1 MMADPENPDT
11 TTRSDEAPA
20 EKSGSGGDGSGSI
33 GLTMGYIISIPG
45 ILKIVEFFTLLLAF
59 AIAADMKYGGTSDEM
74 NFFLF
79 VTVTSWLLVIAV
91 FVLFAFNIISI
102 INLSIDWNI
111 PVFVFAVVA
120 AFLLLLSSA
129 LLAAVIPDRSLISYL
144 KPLVDKLRAA
154 VAFGF
159 ISMFVFI
166 ADAVVFFLRRTGR
179 M

>member
-33 GLTMGYIISIPG
+33 ELTMGYIISIPG

-59 AIAADMKYGGTSDEM
+59 AIAADMKYGGTWDRM

-129 LLAAVIPDRSLISYL
+129 LLAAVVPDWSPVSYL

>member
-1 MMADPENPDT
+1 MADPENPDT
-11 TTRSDEAPA
+11 TAKSDEAPA
-20 EKSGSGGDGSGSI
+20 ERSGSGGAGSGDI
-33 GLTMGYIISIPG
+33 GLTMSYIMSIPG

-59 AIAADMKYGGTSDEM
+59 AIAADVYYGRSGRMD
-74 NFFLF
+74 FFLF

-91 FVLFAFNIISI
+91 FVLFAFNIIAK

-120 AFLLLLSSA
+120 AVLLLLSSA
-129 LLAAVIPDRSLISYL
+129 LIADTVAGFRGLAVF
-144 KPLVDKLRAA
+144 DKIRAA
-154 VAFGF
+154 AAFGF

-166 ADAVVFFLRRTGR
+166 ADAVVFFLKRTGR

>member
-1 MMADPENPDT
+1 MADPENPDT
-11 TTRSDEAPA
+11 TARSHEAPA
-20 EKSGSGGDGSGSI
+20 SGDI
-33 GLTMGYIISIPG
+33 GLTMSYIISIPG

-59 AIAADMKYGGTSDEM
+59 ALAADGYAAVAQYVVVHWERMD
-74 NFFLF
+74 FFLF

-91 FVLFAFNIISI
+91 FVLFAFNIISK

-111 PVFVFAVVA
+111 PVFVFALVA

-129 LLAAVIPDRSLISYL
+129 LLAAQTARGYGPFSDRLN
-144 KPLVDKLRAA
+144 AA

-166 ADAVVFFLRRTGR
+166 ADAVVYFLRRTGR